1 MPDRHNHP
9 APPVTFILDTSVLM
23 QDPSALF
30 RFREHDVY
38 LPMVV
43 LEELDAAKK
52 GTSETARNVREV
64 SRMLDEI
71 IRDAD
76 GAAIGR
82 GIALPG
88 PGGGAGSGRLFLQ
101 TRAHPDLLPDA
112 LPGSKPDNGIL
123 NVARALHRERPGHR
137 VVVVS
142 RDIHLRIKARALGIP
157 AEDYRDDVVLD
168 DVSLLYPGVY
178 RIPDGNREGWM
189 DPGGLGPGNR
199 RTDNR
204 LATSGKKTQA
214 DGHPGPEDWGMDDG
228 RTDDPLDEAQAAEW
242 FPNQCLH
249 PGGPTGAGVVV
260 RRTEDGKAG
269 LEPVRDYRAGG
280 DTVWG
285 VSARNIEQNFA
296 LNLLMDPD
304 VDFVTL
310 IGTAGT
316 GKTLLA
322 LAAGLAQTLDD
333 KRYREIVM
341 TRVTVPV
348 ADDIGFLPGTEEEKM
363 TPWMG
368 ALADNLEVLADLE
381 TDRGW
386 GRAATDDLLRNRI
399 RVRSLNFMRG
409 RTFLNRYLI
418 LDEAQNLT
426 RHQMKTLI
434 TRAGPG
440 TKMVCLGNVRQIDT
454 PWLSET
460 TSGLTHVVD
469 RFKHWRHSGHVTLVR
484 GERSRLADF
493 AAECL

>member
-1 MPDRHNHP
+1 MSEKRMF
-9 APPVTFILDTSVLM
+9 VLDTNVLM
-23 QDPSALF
+23 QDPTALF
-30 RFREHDVY
+30 RFQEHDVY

-52 GTSETARNVREV
+52 GTSEIARNVREV
-64 SRMLDEI
+64 SRILDEVV
-71 IRDAD
+71 RDAD
-76 GAAIGR
+76 DTAIGR
-82 GIALPG
+82 GIVLPG
-88 PGGGAGSGRLFLQ
+88 PGDGAASGRLFLQ
-101 TRAHPDLLPDA
+101 TRIHPDLLPDA

-123 NVARALHRERPGHR
+123 NVARALHRERPERG

-142 RDIHLRIKARALGIP
+142 RDINLRVKARALGIH

-178 RIPDGNREGWM
+178 RVPDGFWKGRI
-189 DPGGLGPGNR
+189 DPGGFR
-199 RTDNR
+199 
-204 LATSGKKTQA
+204 QV
-214 DGHPGPEDWGMDDG
+214 DGGTYHPA
-228 RTDDPLDEAQAAEW
+228 DEAQAAEW
-242 FPNQCLH
+242 FPNQCLY
-249 PGGPTGAGVVV
+249 PGGPAGAGVVV
-260 RRTEDGKAG
+260 RRAEDGRAV
-269 LEPVRDYRAGG
+269 LEPVRDYRAGA
-280 DTVWG
+280 DAVWG
-285 VSARNIEQNFA
+285 VSARNVEQNFA

-304 VDFVTL
+304 IDFVTL

-322 LAAGLAQTLDD
+322 LAAGLAQTLDE

-381 TDRGW
+381 TGGGW

-409 RTFLNRYLI
+409 RTFLNRYVV

-469 RFKHWRHSGHVTLVR
+469 RFKQWRHSGHVTLVR

-493 AAECL
+493 ATESL